1 MRRAV
6 LLWIKP
12 FSPPPMSPKKKIK
25 TAEKNN
31 SKNIYIAE
39 TDQTTIIN
47 NTINQPMYVRK
58 KLVYYW

>member
-1 MRRAV
+1 
-6 LLWIKP
+6 
-12 FSPPPMSPKKKIK
+12 MSPKKKIK

-39 TDQTTIIN
+39 TDHTTIIN